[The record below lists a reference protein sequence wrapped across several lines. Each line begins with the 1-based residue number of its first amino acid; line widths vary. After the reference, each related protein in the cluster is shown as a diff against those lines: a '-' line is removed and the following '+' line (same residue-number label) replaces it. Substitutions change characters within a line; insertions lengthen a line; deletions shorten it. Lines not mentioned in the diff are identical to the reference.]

1 MARNYSKARR
11 RTLEQAVYEKLNV
24 LKEFC
29 IVNRMN
35 EEEYRKILLDA
46 AKSEPDRN
54 YDVVL
59 DQVARDLIKKKIEE

>member
-29 IVNRMN
+29 IVNRKN
-35 EEEYRKILLDA
+35 EDEYRQILMDA

-59 DQVARDLIKKKIEE
+59 DQVARDLIKKKFEE